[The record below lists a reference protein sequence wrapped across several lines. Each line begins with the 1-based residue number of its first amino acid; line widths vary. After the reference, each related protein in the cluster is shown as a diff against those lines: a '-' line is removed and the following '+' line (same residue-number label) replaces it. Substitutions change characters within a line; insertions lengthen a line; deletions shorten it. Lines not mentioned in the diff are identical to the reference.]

1 MRQTKLHGVAIEL
14 THTLYVIGELQTVE
28 IGEIAAVDVMP
39 RMVAIKDAL
48 KGKNHVV
55 GIQFTRRRKPGRFL
69 KRHIATQVEAIGCAV
84 IQHLPAF
91 RQFRDQ
97 TISIGINIQQP
108 VIELGGQGVDDQ
120 PTAHFLRIKGVDLPT
135 HAIDKA
141 TVANIFT
148 RGGFRRSS
156 SLTTQKSSHH
166 DQRR

>member
-1 MRQTKLHGVAIEL
+1 MTVEL
-14 THTLYVIGELQTVE
+14 THALHVIGELQTVE

-55 GIQFTRRRKPGRFL
+55 GIQFTRRRKPVRFL
-69 KRHIATQVEAIGCAV
+69 KRHVAAQMEAVSGAV
-84 IQHLPAF
+84 IQHFPAF

-97 TISIGINIQQP
+97 TISIGIDIQQP
-108 VIELGGQGVDDQ
+108 IIELGGERVDNQ
-120 PTAHFLRIKGVDLPT
+120 PAAHFLRIEGIDLSI

-141 TVANIFT
+141 AVTNIFT
-148 RGGFRRSS
+148 WGGFRRSS